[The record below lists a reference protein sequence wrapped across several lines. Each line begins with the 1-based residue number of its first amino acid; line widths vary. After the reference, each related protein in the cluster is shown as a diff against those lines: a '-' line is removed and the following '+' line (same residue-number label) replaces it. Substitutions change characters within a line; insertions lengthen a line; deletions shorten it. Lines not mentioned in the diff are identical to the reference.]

1 MADELG
7 ILIKAGLG
15 DYSDLTKGIKALE
28 AKIDPIKIKLD
39 LGDAQKFVDTL
50 KQANNIL
57 NKSQSSA
64 SSSSSSLAKAFDVK
78 SIQNSIT
85 ALNRYYN
92 TMKKLESSRYSGLSV
107 NTSSLTNAANN
118 VLANLDRGQ
127 NEGLEELRKQLSLVT
142 GQIQQFDQ
150 QVRNA
155 NFDEQIERQSERAAT
170 HIKNL
175 QTQLRELLENN
186 KNLSSSS
193 KNRIT
198 SAIEEMQQALN
209 GGNLTMRDSE
219 KYSGVFATI
228 RRDITATGETVD
240 TFSSKIQKLFGEHMN
255 TAIAMAGI
263 HALQQAM
270 QSLWQSIQDVDAAMT
285 ELKKVTD
292 ESDATYNKF
301 LSNASTRAK
310 ELGASMSDI
319 IQSTADFA
327 RLGYT
332 LEEATT
338 LADVATVY
346 KNVADGL
353 DDINEASQSIIST
366 MKAFNIEAKDSMS
379 IADMYNKVIY
389 QPLYA

>member
-92 TMKKLESSRYSGLSV
+92 TMKKLESSRYNGLSV

-118 VLANLDRGQ
+118 VLANFDRGQ

-255 TAIAMAGI
+255 TAIAMAGV

-319 IQSTADFA
+319 IQSTAD
-327 RLGYT
+327 
-332 LEEATT
+332 
-338 LADVATVY
+338 
-346 KNVADGL
+346 
-353 DDINEASQSIIST
+353 
-366 MKAFNIEAKDSMS
+366 
-379 IADMYNKVIY
+379 
-389 QPLYA
+389 